1 MITAA
6 SPRNL
11 GLHGLQHDSQEH
23 RFGGGGGTGLGVGAL
38 WTENT
43 NDSGLARPPAIPS
56 METMVE
62 GSGRS
67 LEWTFRSTGWPS
79 GMGGKATVSDALWL
93 AARATRGESG
103 HSHMGAQTQGMLVW
117 G

>member
-1 MITAA
+1 MGFSMT
-6 SPRNL
+6 SRSTDSGVVGGL
-11 GLHGLQHDSQEH
+11 GLGW
-23 RFGGGGGTGLGVGAL
+23 GL

-43 NDSGLARPPAIPS
+43 KDSGLARPPAIPS

-79 GMGGKATVSDALWL
+79 GMGGKATVS
-93 AARATRGESG
+93 E
-103 HSHMGAQTQGMLVW
+103 
-117 G
+117 